1 MSVAH
6 WTSADP
12 EDFRYR
18 VASDFVAKI
27 EQQMKSKK
35 LTQSQLARMLGK
47 NKAYISQILANPGNL
62 TLKTM
67 ILFARALGLKVSV
80 VAYDDDDEANVNGPI
95 HSEVFQLCWEKY
107 GRPRDMIDFEEA
119 APTAVVISHDF
130 EQYPIDQTA
139 STELHTQNVTIIAIN
154 NYELLEH
161 TTTQEMSHA

>member
-18 VASDFVAKI
+18 IASDFVTKI

-35 LTQSQLARMLGK
+35 LTQSQLAQMLGK

-95 HSEVFQLCWEKY
+95 HSEVFRLCWEKY
-107 GRPRDMIDFEEA
+107 GKPRDMFDFEEA
-119 APTAVVISHDF
+119 APAAVVLSHDF
-130 EQYPIDQTA
+130 EQYPINQTA

-154 NYELLEH
+154 NDELLEH
-161 TTTQEMSHA
+161 TMTQETSHA